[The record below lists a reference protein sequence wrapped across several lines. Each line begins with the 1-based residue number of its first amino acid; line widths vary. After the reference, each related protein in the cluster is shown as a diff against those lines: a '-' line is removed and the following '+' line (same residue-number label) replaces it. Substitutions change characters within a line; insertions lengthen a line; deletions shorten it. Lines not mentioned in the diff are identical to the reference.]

1 VAFASAWKD
10 SENNVELIFK
20 VIWVAATTLA
30 VLAFS
35 LLTMIV
41 VAVWRFAIVI
51 CPHLLPPIALVASIT
66 CTLHFAVVSIA
77 VSMTGCAAYHLS
89 PDTLPPLSC
98 GVLAPLLSLPQ
109 AATTVMVHSV
119 VAIIMSA
126 QAEDP
131 GVSSAYSAPL
141 VVTTGAFTVALF
153 QVWAA
158 MRMVSGEED
167 GCCSSA
173 ELLSMHTILCV
184 GQVGIMRLSRP
195 SDPAA
200 LGDHASKATRLPLF
214 VGAALFITFSMTGCA
229 AYHLS
234 PDTIPP
240 LSCGV
245 LAPLLSLPQ
254 AATTVMVHS
263 VVAIILSAQA
273 EDPGVSSAY
282 SAPLVVTTGAFTV
295 ALFQVWA
302 AMRMV
307 SGEEDGCCS
316 SAELLSMHTILCV
329 GQVGIMRLSRPSDPA
344 ALGDHASKA
353 TRLPLFVGAAL
364 FITFSMTGCAAYHL
378 SPDTIPPLSCGVLA
392 PLLSLPQAATTVMV
406 HSVVAIIL
414 SAQAEDPGVSSAYSA
429 PLVVTTGAFTVA
441 LFQVWAAMRM
451 VSGEEDGCC
460 SSAELLSMH
469 TILCVGQVGIMEHG
483 PLFLFFL
490 CSATVCCMI
499 HLAIGHLQ

>member
-1 VAFASAWKD
+1 MSLKWRTSPVKAAKLTTPRAPRNLQTTKVAFASAWKD

-89 PDTLPPLSC
+89 PDTL
-98 GVLAPLLSLPQ
+98 
-109 AATTVMVHSV
+109 
-119 VAIIMSA
+119 
-126 QAEDP
+126 
-131 GVSSAYSAPL
+131 
-141 VVTTGAFTVALF
+141 
-153 QVWAA
+153 
-158 MRMVSGEED
+158 
-167 GCCSSA
+167 
-173 ELLSMHTILCV
+173 
-184 GQVGIMRLSRP
+184 
-195 SDPAA
+195 
-200 LGDHASKATRLPLF
+200 
-214 VGAALFITFSMTGCA
+214 
-229 AYHLS
+229 
-234 PDTIPP
+234 
-240 LSCGV
+240 
-245 LAPLLSLPQ
+245 
-254 AATTVMVHS
+254 
-263 VVAIILSAQA
+263 
-273 EDPGVSSAY
+273 
-282 SAPLVVTTGAFTV
+282 
-295 ALFQVWA
+295 
-302 AMRMV
+302 
-307 SGEEDGCCS
+307 
-316 SAELLSMHTILCV
+316 
-329 GQVGIMRLSRPSDPA
+329 
-344 ALGDHASKA
+344 
-353 TRLPLFVGAAL
+353 
-364 FITFSMTGCAAYHL
+364 
-378 SPDTIPPLSCGVLA
+378 PPLSCGVLA